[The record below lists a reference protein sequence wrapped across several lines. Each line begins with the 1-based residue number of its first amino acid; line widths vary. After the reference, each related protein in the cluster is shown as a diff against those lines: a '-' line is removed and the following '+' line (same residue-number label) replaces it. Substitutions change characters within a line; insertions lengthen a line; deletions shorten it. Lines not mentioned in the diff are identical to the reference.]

1 MFGLNNNFLPSV
13 CSGLSVIGLT
23 PVLLIFWVVS
33 VHSMDCP
40 SISDSH
46 GSNKRD
52 NTIWQQ
58 AGCSEEDET
67 QTFPG
72 GTLCGPVLMCLL
84 VSVKTTGVVCRCVYS
99 TVVQL
104 YSVYTRRRA
113 AGQCGVSVTICS
125 VGVTVWP
132 DIVNKKVRVRHYG
145 TIQRTA
151 QLPSVVRGQCDQ
163 VMSDML
169 PVSPV

>member
-1 MFGLNNNFLPSV
+1 MFGLNNKFPPLSPTV

-33 VHSMDCP
+33 VHSMDCL

-58 AGCSEEDET
+58 AECSEEDET

-99 TVVQL
+99 TVVQQC
-104 YSVYTRRRA
+104 VQQAEGGGTV
-113 AGQCGVSVTICS
+113 CGVSVTICS

-132 DIVNKKVRVRHYG
+132 DIVNKKVRVVTTPRYKE
-145 TIQRTA
+145 
-151 QLPSVVRGQCDQ
+151 LPSCP
-163 VMSDML
+163 L
-169 PVSPV
+169 

>member
-1 MFGLNNNFLPSV
+1 
-13 CSGLSVIGLT
+13 
-23 PVLLIFWVVS
+23 
-33 VHSMDCP
+33 MDCL

-52 NTIWQQ
+52 NIIWQQ
-58 AGCSEEDET
+58 AECSEEDET

-99 TVVQL
+99 TVVQQCVHQAEGGGTVWGVSNDL
-104 YSVYTRRRA
+104 
-113 AGQCGVSVTICS
+113 QCGGD
-125 VGVTVWP
+125 GVARHS
-132 DIVNKKVRVRHYG
+132 KQESESRHYT

-151 QLPSVVRGQCDQ
+151 QLPSVARGQCDQ
-163 VMSDML
+163 VRSDML

>member
-1 MFGLNNNFLPSV
+1 MFGLNNKFPPLSPTV

-33 VHSMDCP
+33 VHSMDCL

-58 AGCSEEDET
+58 AECSEEDET

-72 GTLCGPVLMCLL
+72 GTLCGPSANVFTCL
-84 VSVKTTGVVCRCVYS
+84 REDDW
-99 TVVQL
+99 
-104 YSVYTRRRA
+104 
-113 AGQCGVSVTICS
+113 CS
-125 VGVTVWP
+125 VPVCVQ
-132 DIVNKKVRVRHYG
+132 YSC
-145 TIQRTA
+145 TA
-151 QLPSVVRGQCDQ
+151 VCTAV
-163 VMSDML
+163 
-169 PVSPV
+169 

>member
-1 MFGLNNNFLPSV
+1 
-13 CSGLSVIGLT
+13 
-23 PVLLIFWVVS
+23 
-33 VHSMDCP
+33 MDCP

-99 TVVQL
+99 TVVQCVQCVHQAEGGGTVWGVSNDL
-104 YSVYTRRRA
+104 
-113 AGQCGVSVTICS
+113 QCGGD
-125 VGVTVWP
+125 GVAGHSKQESESP
-132 DIVNKKVRVRHYG
+132 SLRHD
-145 TIQRTA
+145 TKNCPAAFSSERA
-151 QLPSVVRGQCDQ
+151 V
-163 VMSDML
+163 
-169 PVSPV
+169 